1 VRSVNVRGTAVAAVS
16 SVDQVVARIE
26 QSIEKRDRRRAVYF
40 ANVHL
45 IEAARRDPA
54 VARALAGAELVVPD
68 GAPVAWAMRRL
79 GAPHVRRVTGSDV
92 FDAVCARGHSHF
104 FLGSSSE
111 TLALLVWR
119 LRSRHPGFRIAG
131 MYAPTFQPLDAMDLA
146 EPAARIEDAAPDILW
161 VGLGAPKQELWIER
175 ARELV
180 TVPVMCA
187 VGAVFDFASGTKRR
201 APEAVQRAGFEWAF
215 RLAVEPRRLT
225 GRYLVTNARFL
236 AGLPGVLANREYR

>member
-16 SVDQVVARIE
+16 SVEEVVARIE
-26 QSIEKRDRRRAVYF
+26 RLIEKRDGGAAVYF

-45 IEAARRDPA
+45 IETARRDPT
-54 VARALAGAELVVPD
+54 VTKALARAELVVPD

-92 FDAVCARGHSHF
+92 FEALCARSHSHF

-111 TLALLVWR
+111 TLALLEWR
-119 LRSRHPGFRIAG
+119 LTSRHPGIRIAG
-131 MYAPTFQPLDAMDLA
+131 VHAPPFQQLDAMDLSD
-146 EPAARIEDAAPDILW
+146 AARRIEDAAPDILW

-175 ARELV
+175 ARELL

-187 VGAVFDFASGTKRR
+187 VGAVFDFASGAKRR
-201 APEAVQRAGFEWAF
+201 APKAVQRAGFEWAF
-215 RLAVEPRRLT
+215 RLAVEPRRLV
-225 GRYLVTNARFL
+225 GRYVVTNARFL
-236 AGLPGVLANREYR
+236 AGMPGVLTERESR